1 MEGDISRWFR
11 ETIGIDFLPYEA
23 MMLSSGDFEGG
34 F

>member
-11 ETIGIDFLPYEA
+11 ETIGVSLRNEA
-23 MMLSSGDFEGG
+23 MMLSSGDFEED